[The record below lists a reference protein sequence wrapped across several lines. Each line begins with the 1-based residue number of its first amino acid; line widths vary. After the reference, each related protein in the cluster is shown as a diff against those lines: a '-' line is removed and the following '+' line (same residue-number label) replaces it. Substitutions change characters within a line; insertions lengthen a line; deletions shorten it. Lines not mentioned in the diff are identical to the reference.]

1 MAVPLDRGTGV
12 VTVGQR
18 RLVGNR
24 GRRRFTAVR
33 SNLTAGRPRVR
44 SDLTAARP
52 RFDRRVGPAA
62 VLAGAA
68 TAGLLGG
75 WSGVVAGA
83 VVAAG
88 CWWAA
93 RRWSTDR
100 RDERQ
105 AAADLP
111 IAVDLLAAALRAGA
125 PPARAAE
132 VVGEALGGPLGR
144 RLVRVGT
151 ALRLGTRPEEAWGP
165 LTAIPGAERVRRAAV
180 RSADSGAAMTG
191 ALGRLAGD
199 LRAARTAHAE
209 AAAQRLGVLVVLP
222 LGLCFLPAFLLTGVV
237 PVVVAVL
244 GDVLRSK

>member
-1 MAVPLDRGTGV
+1 MTAGRRRVP
-12 VTVGQR
+12 
-18 RLVGNR
+18 GNR
-24 GRRRFTAVR
+24 GRRRFTAER
-33 SNLTAGRPRVR
+33 SRP
-44 SDLTAARP
+44 DP
-52 RFDRRVGPAA
+52 RIGAAA
-62 VLAGAA
+62 VLAGVA

-75 WSGVVAGA
+75 WTGLAAGVA
-83 VVAAG
+83 VGTG

-93 RRWSTDR
+93 RQWSTAGRDDR
-100 RDERQ
+100 Q
-105 AAADLP
+105 VAVDLP

-144 RLVRVGT
+144 RLELVGT
-151 ALRLGTRPEEAWGP
+151 ALRLGARPEEAWAP
-165 LTAIPGAERVRRAAV
+165 LAAIPGGERVRRAAV
-180 RSADSGAAMTG
+180 RTAASGAAMTG

-199 LRAARTAHAE
+199 LRAARRAQAE

-244 GDVLRSK
+244 GDVLRSR

>member
-1 MAVPLDRGTGV
+1 LDRVGV
-12 VTVGQR
+12 
-18 RLVGNR
+18 
-24 GRRRFTAVR
+24 
-33 SNLTAGRPRVR
+33 
-44 SDLTAARP
+44 
-52 RFDRRVGPAA
+52 AA

-75 WSGVVAGA
+75 WFGVAAGV

-93 RRWSTDR
+93 RRWWTDR
-100 RDERQ
+100 RAEYR
-105 AAADLP
+105 AAGADLP

-151 ALRLGTRPEEAWGP
+151 ALRLGVRPEEAWAP

-199 LRAARTAHAE
+199 LRAARTADAE
-209 AAAQRLGVLVVLP
+209 GAAQRLGVLVVLP

-244 GDVLRSK
+244 GDVLRSS

>member
-1 MAVPLDRGTGV
+1 VV
-12 VTVGQR
+12 VT
-18 RLVGNR
+18 
-24 GRRRFTAVR
+24 
-33 SNLTAGRPRVR
+33 
-44 SDLTAARP
+44 AA
-52 RFDRRVGPAA
+52 
-62 VLAGAA
+62 
-68 TAGLLGG
+68 
-75 WSGVVAGA
+75 
-83 VVAAG
+83 
-88 CWWAA
+88 CWWAL
-93 RRWSTDR
+93 RHWSTDR
-100 RDERQ
+100 RGETKA

-151 ALRLGTRPEEAWGP
+151 ALRLGIRPEEAWAP
-165 LTAIPGAERVRRAAV
+165 LTPIPGAERVRRAAV

-209 AAAQRLGVLVVLP
+209 AAAQRLGVFVVLP

-244 GDVLRSK
+244 GDVLRSR

>member
-1 MAVPLDRGTGV
+1 
-12 VTVGQR
+12 
-18 RLVGNR
+18 
-24 GRRRFTAVR
+24 VR
-33 SNLTAGRPRVR
+33 S
-44 SDLTAARP
+44 
-52 RFDRRVGPAA
+52 RFDRRIGAAA

-75 WSGVVAGA
+75 WSGVAAG
-83 VVAAG
+83 VLVTAG

-93 RRWSTDR
+93 RRWSTGR
-100 RDERQ
+100 RGELHV

-132 VVGEALGGPLGR
+132 VVGDALGGPLGQ

-151 ALRLGTRPEEAWGP
+151 ALRLGIRPEEAWAP
-165 LTAIPGAERVRRAAV
+165 LTVIPGADRVRRAAV

-199 LRAARTAHAE
+199 LRAARTAQAE

-244 GDVLRSK
+244 GDVLRSR

>member
-1 MAVPLDRGTGV
+1 MRATIAARLAGV
-12 VTVGQR
+12 V
-18 RLVGNR
+18 
-24 GRRRFTAVR
+24 R
-33 SNLTAGRPRVR
+33 SHRTPA
-44 SDLTAARP
+44 
-52 RFDRRVGPAA
+52 AA
-62 VLAGAA
+62 VLAGVA

-75 WSGVVAGA
+75 PGGVAAGV
-83 VVAAG
+83 VVAAVL
-88 CWWAA
+88 WWAA

-100 RDERQ
+100 REDLRA

-144 RLVRVGT
+144 RLVRVAT
-151 ALRLGTRPEEAWGP
+151 ALRLGTPPDEAWAP
-165 LTAIPGAERVRRAAV
+165 LAAVPGAERVRRAAV

-222 LGLCFLPAFLLTGVV
+222 LGLCFLPAFVLTGVV

-244 GDVLRSK
+244 GDVLRSS

>member
-1 MAVPLDRGTGV
+1 
-12 VTVGQR
+12 VTAD
-18 RLVGNR
+18 
-24 GRRRFTAVR
+24 RRRV
-33 SNLTAGRPRVR
+33 AG
-44 SDLTAARP
+44 
-52 RFDRRVGPAA
+52 AA

-75 WSGVVAGA
+75 WVGTVAGLL
-83 VVAAG
+83 VAAAL
-88 CWWAA
+88 WWAGW
-93 RRWSTDR
+93 RWSTDR
-100 RDERQ
+100 RGEFR

-132 VVGEALGGPLGR
+132 VVGEALGGPLGH
-144 RLVRVGT
+144 RLTRVGT
-151 ALRLGTRPEEAWGP
+151 ALRLGTRPEEAWAP
-165 LTAIPGAERVRRAAV
+165 LAVVPGADRVRRAAV

-191 ALGRLAGD
+191 ALSRLAGD
-199 LRAARTAHAE
+199 LRAARTARAE

-244 GDVLRSK
+244 GDVLRSS